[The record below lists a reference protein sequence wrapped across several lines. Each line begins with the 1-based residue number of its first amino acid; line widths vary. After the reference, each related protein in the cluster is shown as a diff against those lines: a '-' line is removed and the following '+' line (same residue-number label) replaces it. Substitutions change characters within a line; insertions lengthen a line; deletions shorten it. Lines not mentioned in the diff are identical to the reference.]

1 MARIR
6 KNLEPSLAKMRA
18 RRAYLG
24 LTQTEL
30 AEKARTSKQTV
41 CEIEN
46 GSQRPNRS
54 TLFALCDSLNFTYSD
69 RAMLFRAFG
78 HPPVSEFDPIGLHI
92 RALRVRS
99 GLTQGQ
105 MADRIGTTRAAVSK
119 AEMGHSA
126 VVNVAPLVYGF
137 FGVPAAER
145 LEHEIPAKTEP
156 DGEEI

>member
-1 MARIR
+1 MAKLR
-6 KNLEPSLAKMRA
+6 S
-18 RRAYLG
+18 RRAYLN
-24 LTQTEL
+24 LTQQEL
-30 AEKARTSKQTV
+30 AKMARTSKQTV
-41 CEIEN
+41 CEVEN

-54 TLFALCDSLNFTYSD
+54 TLFALCDSLNFPYSE
-69 RAMLFRAFG
+69 RSKLFRAFG
-78 HPPVSEFDPIGLHI
+78 HSPPSRFDGIALHI

>member
-1 MARIR
+1 
-6 KNLEPSLAKMRA
+6 MRA

-54 TLFALCDSLNFTYSD
+54 TLFALCDSLSLSYSD

-92 RALRVRS
+92 KALRVHS
-99 GLTQGQ
+99 GLTQDG
-105 MADRIGTTRAAVSK
+105 MAEKIGTTRAAVSK
-119 AEMGHSA
+119 AEMGHRS
-126 VVNVAPLVYGF
+126 VVQVAPKIYDF
-137 FGVPAAER
+137 FGIADTARLYKNNEHLQAEN
-145 LEHEIPAKTEP
+145 LGK
-156 DGEEI
+156 